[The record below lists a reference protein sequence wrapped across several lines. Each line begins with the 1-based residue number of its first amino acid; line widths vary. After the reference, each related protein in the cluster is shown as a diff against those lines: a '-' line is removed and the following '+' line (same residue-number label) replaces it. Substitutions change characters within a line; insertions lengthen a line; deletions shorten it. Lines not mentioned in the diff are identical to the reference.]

1 MIQSEQHLSKKN
13 VWSPVCARSRND
25 CRTSAMMT
33 TEKTLMQT
41 SCVPKLTCYSFKFHV
56 KTQFKEKKQQWA
68 TPYPKCWEEHG
79 VNVQHHVVTC
89 WQYTPSVTSLGLKW
103 QYIQNDS
110 LPGLCNIYI
119 RPCLVTSSW
128 ISCFLWASKR
138 ANQQVVSHYENKS
151 WQNSEFQLKGED
163 YLACSKSV
171 LGLK

>member
-1 MIQSEQHLSKKN
+1 MIQSEQHLSKKCDLL
-13 VWSPVCARSRND
+13 WARSKNN
-25 CRTSAMMT
+25 CRTSALVT
-33 TEKTLMQT
+33 TKNIDADFLCPKVGLLRLQI
-41 SCVPKLTCYSFKFHV
+41 SC
-56 KTQFKEKKQQWA
+56 KTQFKDKKQRWA
-68 TPYPKCWEEHG
+68 TPYLNAEKST
-79 VNVQHHVVTC
+79 VLSVQHHVVTC

-119 RPCLVTSSW
+119 WPCLVTSSW
-128 ISCFLWASKR
+128 ISCFLWASKH

-171 LGLK
+171 LG